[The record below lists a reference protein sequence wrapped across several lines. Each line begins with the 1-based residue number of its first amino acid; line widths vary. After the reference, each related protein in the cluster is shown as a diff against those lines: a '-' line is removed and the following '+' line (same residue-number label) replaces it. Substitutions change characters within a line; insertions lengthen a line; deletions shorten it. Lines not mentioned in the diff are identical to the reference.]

1 MAAGGRSLIGRTPT
15 ITLAEPAR
23 ASDGG
28 PAGWREVAPRPRDS
42 FLTRLFTG
50 LELRLRPDGSA
61 EAQLG
66 TGTSLAGTW
75 RSRSGHVL
83 VTTRSGDGST
93 LDGRLP
99 AGDARGGLD
108 GDGSDGAP
116 GEGAAWEFDAVY
128 TGRGRVGGVIAH
140 VRQRLVPHQA
150 SSSGQEPAQE
160 PQPWSPPSEPPSE
173 PPPGR
178 HSGAS
183 PSASPGE
190 PEPQPEPDA
199 VGADESAAVRELRTR
214 LSRASLRGRWLGAL
228 GPVESLAVTEP
239 EGLIEGGQA
248 LGGGFLRLARG
259 PDVAVGLAP
268 GQEGWS
274 LVVLVRDLE
283 APLTGFAV
291 EDRPA
296 LRRLGADLL
305 AAGRHAQAAPVLD
318 LAAELY
324 GDDPPQGAGEL
335 IDRLV
340 LADARIRCAF
350 AESAYTRLP
359 GLLVTAAESRRELT
373 VGPRAFNPWLD
384 ALRFVRSSA
393 EALNETLVRLADL
406 TGAYRRRPWRGRTGP
421 PGADALHAAAEESAA
436 ATGSMCAALRE
447 IGSRPGDPESVE
459 TSWVHADGLLARGQ
473 ETLGAAA
480 RRLASGGPPE
490 AGAEAATAHETVTI
504 AIRDGVE
511 TLALLR
517 THLRRSDPASAAR
530 FVREQARQASHI
542 TAGYV
547 ETWRALLDDTWEK
560 ILSTDLALP
569 FYERMV
575 TLLLDLDLP
584 VDALAVSE
592 MSRARAFADALH
604 AAGAAGPSRGLAGAG
619 PVNRAALL
627 DLLTSHEAAVVEY
640 FLSGDLL
647 AIWVCSRGGR
657 VTSVTRRIDRAR
669 LTEDVAEFGR
679 LARTPRHDAAS
690 RTATAGVL
698 SRLGAVLWDVIPD
711 GLLPADPDEPVTVVP
726 HAELFRVPFSA
737 LMDGS
742 GSYLV
747 ERHAIRVLPAL
758 ALTPDVTTGP
768 IPGGRP
774 TLVALVNPSPMA
786 EGEPLDWTERR
797 FDVITSMYGE
807 HVLHTG
813 PAASVATLREV
824 AGRGTVLYFGT
835 HARAVPDLRGDPLAS
850 HLVLAPS
857 ADHDGILHA
866 RDVPGLGITADLV
879 ILAACETGAGAVT
892 ADGVIGLSRAFLTGG
907 PTGLITTLYP
917 VGERASLELM
927 ADFHESWLLDGREPV
942 SALRHAQAR
951 AASSQRA
958 SAREPHLWAAFT
970 FFGLGSRTRP
980 GVPIRTP
987 NAEGTP

>member
-1 MAAGGRSLIGRTPT
+1 MAADGWSLIGHTPT

-23 ASDGG
+23 APDGG
-28 PAGWREVAPRPRDS
+28 PPDWREVVPRSRDS

-61 EAQLG
+61 EARLG
-66 TGTSLAGTW
+66 TGTPLAGTW
-75 RSRSGHVL
+75 RSQSGHVL
-83 VTTRSGDGST
+83 VTTQAGDGST
-93 LDGRLP
+93 LDGLVP
-99 AGDARGGLD
+99 AGDARG
-108 GDGSDGAP
+108 
-116 GEGAAWEFDAVY
+116 EFDAVY

-140 VRQRLVPHQA
+140 VRQSLVPHQGP
-150 SSSGQEPAQE
+150 SSGQEPAQE
-160 PQPWSPPSEPPSE
+160 PVQEPAQESQPGPP
-173 PPPGR
+173 
-178 HSGAS
+178 
-183 PSASPGE
+183 
-190 PEPQPEPDA
+190 PEPQPGPPVPA
-199 VGADESAAVRELRTR
+199 GMDESAAVRELRTR
-214 LSRASLRGRWLGAL
+214 LNRASLRGRWLGAL
-228 GPVESLAVTEP
+228 GPVESLVVTEA
-239 EGLIEGGQA
+239 EGLVERGQA

-259 PDVAVGLAP
+259 TDVAAGLAP
-268 GQEGWS
+268 GPGGWT
-274 LVVLVRDLE
+274 LVVLVR
-283 APLTGFAV
+283 APETLTGFAV

-305 AAGRHAQAAPVLD
+305 TAGRHAQAAPVLD

-324 GDDPPQGAGEL
+324 GHDPPRGAAEL
-335 IDRLV
+335 IDRLG
-340 LADARIRCAF
+340 LSDARIRCAF
-350 AESAYTRLP
+350 AESAYARLP

-373 VGPRAFNPWLD
+373 LGPRAFNPWLD

-406 TGAYRRRPWRGRTGP
+406 TDAHRRRPWRGRTGP
-421 PGADALHAAAEESAA
+421 PGADALHAAAEASAA

-447 IGSRPGDPESVE
+447 IGSHLDGPEAVE
-459 TSWVHADGLLARGQ
+459 ASSEHADRLLARGQ

-480 RRLASGGPPE
+480 RRLASAGPPDP
-490 AGAEAATAHETVTI
+490 GAEAATPHETVTL

-517 THLRRSDPASAAR
+517 AHMRRSDPASAAR

-547 ETWRALLDDTWEK
+547 ETWRALLDDAWEK
-560 ILSTDLALP
+560 ILSTDMALP

-584 VDALAVSE
+584 EDALAVSE

-604 AAGAAGPSRGLAGAG
+604 AAGEADEEPSRGLIGAG
-619 PVNRAALL
+619 PVDRTALL
-627 DLLTSHEAAVVEY
+627 GLLTSHESAVVEY

-647 AIWVCSRGGR
+647 AIWVCSRGGQ

-669 LTEDVAEFGR
+669 LAEDVAEFGR
-679 LARTPRHDAAS
+679 LARTPRHDAGS

-737 LMDGS
+737 LIDGS

-758 ALTPDVTTGP
+758 ALTPDLTSDLTSGP
-768 IPGGRP
+768 VPGGPP

-786 EGEPLDWTERR
+786 EGESLDWTERR
-797 FDVITSMYGE
+797 FGAITSMYGE

-824 AGRGTVLYFGT
+824 AGQGTVLYFGT

-857 ADHDGILHA
+857 AGHDGILHA
-866 RDVPGLGITADLV
+866 RDVPALGITADLV

-892 ADGVIGLSRAFLTGG
+892 ADGVIGLSRAFLTAG

-970 FFGLGSRTRP
+970 FFGLGSRTP
-980 GVPIRTP
+980 AGVPIRTP
-987 NAEGTP
+987 NTEGTP